1 MKKTT
6 FLFSLLIGSLLNVF
20 GQKYELEN
28 GILDQCV
35 VATTITG
42 YSGTGYVAGFKSSS
56 SVKLTIITP
65 DAGLYDIYVS
75 YENSSK
81 TAILEISSGVEKK
94 GADFALST
102 GVFMESDNMRL
113 SLNKGDNEL
122 LLKTSG
128 RGVELNLDYIRVKKY
143 EKKLGPFDPLTNVNS
158 TKETK
163 DLYTYFQS
171 IYGKKII
178 SGQTELKYANW
189 LGGVTGRDPVIC
201 GFDFMNFTA
210 DANLNVDDAINWAKN
225 RNGIVA
231 YHWHWRDPI
240 GHGQFY
246 SYPEYTSN
254 PEGTKF
260 DANKIFDIQS
270 PEYTAMIKDIDYIA
284 GQLKKLQDQNI
295 PVLWRPLHEAT
306 GNEWNG
312 WFWWSTGGRPKVIGS
327 VRDEAVS
334 AAACKQL
341 WRVMYD
347 RMVNFHGLKNLI
359 WTWNTS
365 GTAREDKW
373 YPGNQYVDLIGYDT
387 YGSTP
392 NVAWE
397 SLFNQMLLKH
407 GNKMI
412 AMTENGSIPD
422 PLLLQ
427 SKGAAWLYFL
437 TWNDMIKDKT
447 KNSCT
452 FLDRAF
458 HDDYVL
464 TNPSTQ
470 APVVCD
476 PAFEPAPAD
485 AILVGDTKAN
495 IQLLGGL
502 KLSTTYFHP
511 GNLGYVS
518 YSGDQSSEIIFTF
531 ECAKA
536 GDYQLF
542 IDYMIVT
549 GWGNKGTNISVNGAT
564 PFEFMLSN
572 TGDEK
577 FHETVAIPITL
588 KAGTNTVSLKVGW
601 GYYNINYIRIPGRLG
616 TSIEAK
622 NENLKRVWLDDNS
635 ILHFQTSPTDKLQ
648 EVSLF
653 NSAGQL
659 VKTATPLQSNEMHQI
674 SCQSIPKGVYILVL
688 NRSGIKESYKVVIK

>member
-6 FLFSLLIGSLLNVF
+6 FLFILFIGSLLSVY

-28 GILDQCV
+28 GILELCEV
-35 VATTITG
+35 STTISG
-42 YSGTGYVAGFKSSS
+42 YSGAGYVSGFNNKASI
-56 SVKLTIITP
+56 KLTINVPET
-65 DAGLYDIYVS
+65 GLYDIYIS
-75 YENSSK
+75 YENSV
-81 TAILEISSGVEKK
+81 TAAIVQISTAAEIK
-94 GADFALST
+94 GGDFALSS
-102 GVFMESDNMRL
+102 GVFMEADNIRIP
-113 SLNKGDNEL
+113 LNKGDNEL
-122 LLKTSG
+122 KFTTAG
-128 RGVELNLDYIRVKKY
+128 RTTKLNLDYIRVKKF
-143 EKKLGPFDPLTNVNS
+143 EKKLGPFDELTNVNS

-178 SGQTELKYANW
+178 SGQTELKFSNW
-189 LGGVTGRDPVIC
+189 LGAVTGRDPIIC

-210 DANLNVDDAINWAKN
+210 DANQNVNDAINWAKN

-240 GHGQFY
+240 THDQFY

-254 PEGTKF
+254 PVGTKF
-260 DANKIFDIQS
+260 DANKIFE
-270 PEYTAMIKDIDYIA
+270 PESVEYKAMIKDIDYISS
-284 GQLKKLQDQNI
+284 QLKKLQDQNI

-312 WFWWSTGGRPKVIGS
+312 WFWWSTGGRPKVVGS
-327 VRDEAVS
+327 VRDEKIS

-341 WRVMYD
+341 WLVMYD
-347 RMVNFHGLKNLI
+347 RMVNFHGLNNLI

-373 YPGNQYVDLIGYDT
+373 YPGDQYVDLIGYDT
-387 YGSTP
+387 YGPVP
-392 NVAWE
+392 NDAWE
-397 SLFNQMLLKH
+397 STFNQMLLKH
-407 GNKMI
+407 SNKMI

-458 HDDYVL
+458 NDDYVL
-464 TNPSTQ
+464 TNLSTQ
-470 APVVCD
+470 EAVVCD

-502 KLSTTYFHP
+502 KLSNTYFHP
-511 GNLGYVS
+511 GNLGYVA
-518 YSGDQSSEIIFTF
+518 YSGDQASEIIFTF
-531 ECAKA
+531 ECAKG

-549 GWGNKGTNISVNGAT
+549 GWGNKGTNISVNGGAS
-564 PFEFMLSN
+564 FEFMLTN

-577 FHETVAIPITL
+577 FHETTAIPITL

-601 GYYNINYIRIPGRLG
+601 GFYNINYIRIPGRLG
-616 TSIEAK
+616 TGIEAN
-622 NENLKRVWLDDNS
+622 NENLKRVWMDDNS
-635 ILHFQTSPTDKLQ
+635 ILHFQTSQTDKLQ

-653 NSAGQL
+653 NSTGQL
-659 VKTATPLQSNEMHQI
+659 VKIGAPLQSNNTHQI
-674 SCQSIPKGVYILVL
+674 SCQSVPKGVYILVL